1 MRKKQQTLTFCK
13 LHSQT
18 VKDSH
23 NDVIHTKESQNLY
36 YLTGT
41 TGVHNIDNQPETAN
55 EEVTCQGKYD
65 TESTN
70 NNDKDPGKNAKINTV
85 SNGKKNTENAVDN
98 GFW

>member
-1 MRKKQQTLTFCK
+1 MRKKLQTLTFWNP
-13 LHSQT
+13 HSQT
-18 VKDSH
+18 VKDSP
-23 NDVIHTKESQNLY
+23 DYVIHTKEPQNLY
-36 YLTGT
+36 YLPGITW
-41 TGVHNIDNQPETAN
+41 VHNIDNQPETAN